1 LAERRRAHRRLSRWE
16 RTISAGRGLT
26 FFAGA
31 VCLWLAIRPRAVW
44 FLWLA
49 GVGLV
54 FLGLV
59 LAHDQVIRRK
69 SRLARAMGLY
79 RTGLLRLADEWIG
92 TSDGGDRF
100 LDPHHP
106 YSEDL
111 DLFGEGSLYQR
122 IGAPHTPMGQ
132 RTLAEWLCRG
142 AHPAE
147 VRARQAAV
155 ADLSPRL
162 DFRERLALLGDD
174 VRVALRPEALARWA
188 GAPPVGFPRGAPLL
202 GAALS
207 ALSLAALAAWIGLGW
222 GGDPFLLALLTQSAF
237 ALALRR
243 RVQRI
248 VGGIDRPGRDL
259 EVLRGA
265 LQQIEDEPFQASRL
279 CQVRSSLDASGVAP
293 SRAIGRLS
301 RLVDLLDSRL
311 NPFFAPIAAVLLW
324 ETQIA
329 LLLEAWRVDHGE
341 AVPRW
346 LAAVGEVEALSA
358 LAGYAFERPQ
368 DPFPELVETGPVLEG
383 RGLGHPLLPDRT
395 CVRNDL
401 RLDAELQ
408 VLVVSGSNM
417 SGKSTL
423 LRTAGVNVVL
433 ARAGAPV
440 RARGMRLSPLTIGAS
455 IRTHDSRHDGTSRFY
470 AEITRLRKL
479 MELARDEPPLLFL
492 LDEVLHGTNSSDRR
506 AGAEALVR
514 GFLERGAIGLVTTHD
529 LALAEVARRLAPRAG
544 NVHFEDH
551 LEGGRVA
558 FDYRMREGVVSR
570 SNALALMRAIGL
582 EV

>member
-1 LAERRRAHRRLSRWE
+1 
-16 RTISAGRGLT
+16 
-26 FFAGA
+26 
-31 VCLWLAIRPRAVW
+31 
-44 FLWLA
+44 
-49 GVGLV
+49 
-54 FLGLV
+54 
-59 LAHDQVIRRK
+59 
-69 SRLARAMGLY
+69 MGLY
-79 RTGLLRLADEWIG
+79 RTGLARLADEWIG
-92 TSDGGDRF
+92 TSDGGERF

-142 AHPAE
+142 AQPGE

-155 ADLSPRL
+155 ADLCPRL

-174 VRVALRPEALARWA
+174 VRVALRPEPLAGWA
-188 GAPPVGFPRGAPLL
+188 GAPPVGFPRGAALL
-202 GAALS
+202 GATLS
-207 ALSLAALAAWIGLGW
+207 TLSLAALATWIGLGW
-222 GGDPFLLALLTQSAF
+222 GGDPFLLALLAQSAF

-243 RVQRI
+243 RVQRV
-248 VGGIDRPGRDL
+248 VGGIDRPGREL

-265 LQQIEDEPFQASRL
+265 LQQIEDEPFHALRL
-279 CQVRSSLDASGVAP
+279 CQIRTSLDASGVAP

-324 ETQIA
+324 ETQLA
-329 LLLEAWRVDHGE
+329 LFLESWRVEHGE
-341 AVPRW
+341 AVARW

-368 DPFPELVETGPVLEG
+368 DPFPELVEAGPVLEG

-401 RLDAELQ
+401 RLDAEHQ

-440 RARGMRLSPLTIGAS
+440 RAWGLRLSPLTIGAS
-455 IRTHDSRHDGTSRFY
+455 IRTHDSLHDGTSRFY

-479 MELARDEPPLLFL
+479 MALARDAPPLLFL

-514 GFLERGAIGLVTTHD
+514 GFLARGAIGLVTTHD
-529 LALAEVARRLAPRAG
+529 LALAEVATRLAPRAG

-551 LEGGRVA
+551 LEGDRVA
-558 FDYRMREGVVSR
+558 FDYQMREGVVRR